1 MIKHIVMFQ
10 LKEFSTPEAKEA
22 KLHEIK
28 SGLEGLMGKVPTLL
42 SMEVGINCNAKE
54 KYDITLVSEFE
65 TLEALEAYAI
75 HPDHVAVGAII
86 RECMQARAC
95 VDYQF

>member
-10 LKEFSTPEAKEA
+10 LKEFNSPEAKEA

-28 SGLEGLMGKVPTLL
+28 AGLEGLMGKVPTLL
-42 SMEVGINCNAKE
+42 SMEVAINCNPKE
-54 KYDITLVSEFE
+54 KYDIVLISEFE

-75 HPDHVAVGAII
+75 HPDHVAVGGII
-86 RECMQARAC
+86 RECMQGRAC
-95 VDYQF
+95 VDYEF